1 MNINRHNYEEYFIL
15 YMDNELSHDEKK
27 MVDLFVQQN
36 PDLEEEL
43 TMLLQ
48 SRLIADTSLH
58 FDEKEIL
65 LRTETGFSPS
75 TELLLHYTDNELSA
89 EEKLRAEQLIITNPS
104 LKTEWDYLQ
113 KVKLQPEEN
122 IVFPDK
128 SVLYRKEEP
137 VRIIYFNWKR
147 IAVAA
152 ALLLAVSTAAFIIF
166 SDKKETD
173 AGYAAET
180 SKGITPSA
188 EEKQQS
194 APIKNENLAAAIN
207 TKETPATP
215 KEQLATKKETRSQPK
230 NTQSEIIKEN
240 TSPSLADTQGKNGNN
255 LPEPTYNPN
264 MKRPIEST
272 NNLAEL
278 NMPEKKALT
287 IPEEK
292 ISIQPVTPAYAHS
305 LQSSNEL
312 IDVEQPEKKNAL
324 RGLLRKVTRTFEK
337 TTNIKATDD
346 EDRLLVAGLAIKL

>member
-65 LRTETGFSPS
+65 LRTESGFSPS
-75 TELLLHYTDNELSA
+75 TELLLRYTDNELSA
-89 EEKLRAEQLIITNPS
+89 EEKQKAEQLINENPS
-104 LKTEWDYLQ
+104 VKTEWEYLQ

-137 VRIIYFNWKR
+137 VRIIYFNWRR

-152 ALLLAVSTAAFIIF
+152 ALLLAVSTVAFIIF
-166 SDKKETD
+166 SDKK
-173 AGYAAET
+173 
-180 SKGITPSA
+180 
-188 EEKQQS
+188 QS
-194 APIKNENLAAAIN
+194 APIASGS
-207 TKETPATP
+207 ETRPSISPIKTEPPVVP
-215 KEQLATKKETRSQPK
+215 KEESMLAETRTLEK
-230 NTQSEIIKEN
+230 ATMIKEIAVQKEKRKQTEYKPADVIKEN
-240 TSPSLADTQGKNGNN
+240 KATLLADTQGKNGNN

-264 MKRPIEST
+264 MQRPIEST
-272 NNLAEL
+272 TNLADL
-278 NMPEKKALT
+278 NIPDKKALT

-292 ISIQPVTPAYAHS
+292 ISLQPVTPSYAHS

-346 EDRLLVAGLAIKL
+346 EDRLLIAGLAIKL

>member
-48 SRLIADTSLH
+48 SRLIADSSVS
-58 FDEKEIL
+58 FDEKESL
-65 LRTETGFSPS
+65 LRTESGFSLS
-75 TELLLHYTDNELSA
+75 SDLLLRYADNEVSA
-89 EEKLRAEQLIITNPS
+89 EESRKAEKLITESPS
-104 LKTEWDYLQ
+104 AKMEWDYLQ

-128 SVLYRKEEP
+128 SVLYREEEP

-152 ALLLAVSTAAFIIF
+152 ALLLAVSTAAFIIY
-166 SDKKETD
+166 SDKTQSAEIASATETGPAVPPTNTATPVAPKEESMLAQTTTQEK
-173 AGYAAET
+173 ATTIVKEEIAAQKENRVQVKNKPVEVTEESTATLLAET
-180 SKGITPSA
+180 
-188 EEKQQS
+188 QS
-194 APIKNENLAAAIN
+194 
-207 TKETPATP
+207 
-215 KEQLATKKETRSQPK
+215 
-230 NTQSEIIKEN
+230 
-240 TSPSLADTQGKNGNN
+240 KNGNN

-264 MKRPIEST
+264 MQKPIESS
-272 NNLAEL
+272 NSLAEL
-278 NMPEKKALT
+278 NIPEKQALT
-287 IPEEK
+287 IPEEN
-292 ISIQPVTPAYAHS
+292 ISIQPVTPAYARA

-346 EDRLLVAGLAIKL
+346 EDRLLIAGLAIKL